1 MNRSDDVDVLDPDRL
16 LREWRWLCPQR
27 VTIIDRNAYGDLFL
41 RDESGR
47 IHKLDVGSGEF
58 APVAGSMSEFDA
70 LRDTPEKREE
80 WFAEADARDAA
91 QRGLVPN
98 SMQCI
103 AFDIPVVFAESVNA
117 SPYLAD
123 IYEHLGCLGDMHR
136 QLSNLPD
143 GSTVKLV
150 IKPKTDTA

>member
-1 MNRSDDVDVLDPDRL
+1 LG
-16 LREWRWLCPQR
+16 R
-27 VTIIDRNAYGDLFL
+27 V
-41 RDESGR
+41 
-47 IHKLDVGSGEF
+47 HKLDVGSGEF
-58 APVAGSMSEFDA
+58 ALVAGSTSEFEA
-70 LRDTPEKREE
+70 LRNTLEKREE

-103 AFDIPVVFAESVNA
+103 AFDIPVVFAESANA

-136 QLSNLPD
+136 ELSSLPD

-150 IKPKTDTA
+150 VKPKTDTA